1 MFVYLSSVFVNQRNT
16 SANNSGSTSM
26 FNPST
31 QSSNLFSASPLS
43 SQQQQSS
50 PNRTFLNYNPLGN
63 QPQTPVYGDPT
74 IVSPHRRIN
83 RRNL

>member
-1 MFVYLSSVFVNQRNT
+1 MFVNPRNT
-16 SANNSGSTSM
+16 SANNSGNTSM

-31 QSSNLFSASPLS
+31 PNLFSASPLS